1 MKSECEEPREPERR
15 PEPEPPAAPPLPP
28 IVPAQPLRGESE
40 DNLDR
45 REDYFRK
52 RHGRS

>member
-1 MKSECEEPREPERR
+1 MKSECDESREPKRRQEERS
-15 PEPEPPAAPPLPP
+15 PAPPPLPP
-28 IVPAQPLRGESE
+28 ILPAQPLEGEAE

-52 RHGRS
+52 RHSR